1 MKIIVIGCGKVGSG
15 LAQTLDQRGYT
26 VSAVD
31 IDPKAFE
38 RLGPAFKGL
47 KIAGVGFDREVLLKA
62 GIKRADGLA
71 AVTGSDEVNVVTAR
85 LASQF
90 FQVPRVVARLYD
102 PRKAEIYRRL
112 GLQTI
117 TPVTWG
123 INRIAEL
130 LSYFP
135 LTTTASLG
143 NGQVDLV
150 EAEAPPLLTGRVVN
164 EVTVPG
170 ELQVVAISRGGKTFL
185 PTLGTVLQPGDR
197 LHLAL
202 LASSADRL
210 KALLALP

>member
-1 MKIIVIGCGKVGSG
+1 
-15 LAQTLDQRGYT
+15 LAQTLDSRGHN
-26 VSAVD
+26 VSVVD
-31 IDPKAFE
+31 VDPTAFE
-38 RLGPAFKGL
+38 RLGPAFKGM
-47 KIAGVGFDREVLLKA
+47 KVTGVGFDREVLLKA

-71 AVTGSDEVNVVTAR
+71 AVTGSDEANVVAAR

-130 LSYFP
+130 LSFFP

-143 NGQVDLV
+143 NGEVDLV
-150 EAEAPPLLTGRVVN
+150 EAEVSPLLAGRPVN
-164 EVTVPG
+164 EITVPG
-170 ELQVVAISRGGKTFL
+170 EIQVVAVSRGGKTFL
-185 PTLGTVLQPGDR
+185 PTLGTILQPGDWI
-197 LHLAL
+197 HLAL
-202 LASSADRL
+202 LAASADRL
-210 KALLALP
+210 KALLALA